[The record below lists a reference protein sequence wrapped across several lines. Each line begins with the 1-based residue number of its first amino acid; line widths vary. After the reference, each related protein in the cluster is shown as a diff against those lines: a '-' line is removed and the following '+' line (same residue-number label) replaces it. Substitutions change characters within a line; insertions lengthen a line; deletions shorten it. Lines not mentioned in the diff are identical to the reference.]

1 MWNTVFFL
9 FSQTDLKWEID
20 QYEQTVKYKEKYEQA
35 KTESK
40 IDIGKDM
47 ERLTQ
52 IDSNENQLF
61 SKNIYQI
68 YTF

>member
-1 MWNTVFFL
+1 M
-9 FSQTDLKWEID
+9 E
-20 QYEQTVKYKEKYEQA
+20 YKEKYEQA

-40 IDIGKDM
+40 IDVGKDM